1 MNKIRVLFL
10 DVKNA
15 KEPQIIEVC
24 NDNNDDF
31 HRLIG
36 CDMIDVTQRTLG
48 GKKYCI
54 VADDEGALKYNR
66 KLSVW
71 SFNSYERIYGNVII
85 ANFDGVEDLS
95 SLEDVDVVRLLMC
108 QARYVT
114 DKPYTVL
121 KTDQITS

>member
-31 HRLIG
+31 HRLIE
-36 CDMIDVTQRTLG
+36 CDTIDVTQRSLG

-54 VADDEGALKYNR
+54 VADDVGAIKENP
-66 KLSVW
+66 KLSVR
-71 SFNSYERIYGNVII
+71 SIHSYERIYGNVII
-85 ANFDGVEDLS
+85 ANFDGIENLS
-95 SLEDVDVVRLLMC
+95 SLEDVDIVRLLMS

-121 KTDQITS
+121 KTD

>member
-36 CDMIDVTQRTLG
+36 CDVIDVTQRTLG

-54 VADDEGALKYNR
+54 VADDVGALKYNR

-85 ANFDGVEDLS
+85 ANFDGIENLS
-95 SLEDVDVVRLLMC
+95 SLEDVDIVRLLMC

-121 KTDQITS
+121 KTDRITS